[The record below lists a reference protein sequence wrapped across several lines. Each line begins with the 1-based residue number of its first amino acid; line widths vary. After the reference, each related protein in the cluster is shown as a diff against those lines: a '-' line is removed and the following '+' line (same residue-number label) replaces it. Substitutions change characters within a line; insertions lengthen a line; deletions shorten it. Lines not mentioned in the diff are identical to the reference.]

1 MLIHAPWPRPGGQ
14 PCRGLIQARLG
25 IQHVQAA
32 DSEGAREQGEEENM
46 TGDASAAACPR
57 ASVGEGSTSS
67 SLAHTHGNIKQMA
80 SRMTLFGSWLAMAL
94 CWRKGKR

>member
-46 TGDASAAACPR
+46 TGDASAATCVLRFIYLDSIARLGTVATQRNAFCVFPSHR
-57 ASVGEGSTSS
+57 R
-67 SLAHTHGNIKQMA
+67 Q
-80 SRMTLFGSWLAMAL
+80 R
-94 CWRKGKR
+94 WRFLI